1 MNQEL
6 DFGSIEWVRP
16 QALGRRAMT
25 VHRPN
30 LSMASCRLLA
40 SRQVAYDYDFTI
52 AHYNVS
58 LGHTIYELAKQHLV
72 RLPPPARVT
81 CSAH

>member
-1 MNQEL
+1 
-6 DFGSIEWVRP
+6 VP
-16 QALGRRAMT
+16 PAPRAW
-25 VHRPN
+25 
-30 LSMASCRLLA
+30 L
-40 SRQVAYDYDFTI
+40 QVAYDYDFTI

-72 RLPPPARVT
+72 RRPPPARVT